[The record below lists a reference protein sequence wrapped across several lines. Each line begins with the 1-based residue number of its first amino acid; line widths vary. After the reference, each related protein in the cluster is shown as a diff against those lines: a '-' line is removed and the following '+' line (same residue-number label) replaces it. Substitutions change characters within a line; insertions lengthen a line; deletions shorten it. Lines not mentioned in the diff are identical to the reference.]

1 MKVQVE
7 IGERIRN
14 VEILPQGS
22 SYGVLVDGRP
32 RLVHAVQVGP
42 DTWSLIVRDSGAVQS
57 VKVVVSPRRGHGA
70 LDVYVEGLH
79 IPAQIRNG
87 RGRRAADGPAAG
99 GSAAQRIVAPM
110 PGKVVRMLTE
120 VGAEVKAR
128 QGVVIVEAM
137 KMENEVRTLR
147 AGRVSE
153 VLAVEGQLVDAGTTL
168 VIVE

>member
-7 IGERIRN
+7 IGERIRT
-14 VEILPQGS
+14 VEVLPQGS
-22 SYGVLVDGRP
+22 SYQVLVDGRP
-32 RLVHAVQVGP
+32 RLVGAVQIGP
-42 DTWSLIVRDSGAVQS
+42 NAWSLIVRDRGAVQS
-57 VKVVVSPRRGHGA
+57 VEVVVSPRRGQGA
-70 LDVYVEGLH
+70 IDVYVEGLH
-79 IPAQIRNG
+79 IPAQILNG
-87 RGRRAADGPAAG
+87 RGRRTADGPAAG
-99 GSAAQRIVAPM
+99 ESAVQRILAPM
-110 PGKVVRMLTE
+110 PGKVVRMMTE

-128 QGVVIVEAM
+128 QGIVIVEAM